1 MRRGLLKIFLVLVVL
16 WCISSIFASPYV
28 RQAGSVSHFTNPIY
42 MPGFD
47 ERRCPGCV
55 KQAREHKNRDL
66 IFAPIN
72 PWETVDNKVVY
83 Y

>member
-16 WCISSIFASPYV
+16 YLLLRGASS
-28 RQAGSVSHFTNPIY
+28 GFTNPIY
-42 MPGFD
+42 MPGSD

-66 IFAPIN
+66 IFSYIN

>member
-1 MRRGLLKIFLVLVVL
+1 MRLGLVKMLVALFVL
-16 WCISSIFASPYV
+16 WCV
-28 RQAGSVSHFTNPIY
+28 WTVLSVSGYTNPIY

-66 IFAPIN
+66 VFSEID
-72 PWETVDNKVVY
+72 PWQTVSNKVEY

>member
-1 MRRGLLKIFLVLVVL
+1 MRLGLVKILVALLVLWVL
-16 WCISSIFASPYV
+16 W
-28 RQAGSVSHFTNPIY
+28 GSTSGFTNPIWL
-42 MPGFD
+42 PGG
-47 ERRCPGCV
+47 ERVCPGCV

-66 IFAPIN
+66 IYAPIN

>member
-1 MRRGLLKIFLVLVVL
+1 MRLLVALFVLL
-16 WCISSIFASPYV
+16 CAWTML
-28 RQAGSVSHFTNPIY
+28 GVSGYTNPIY

-47 ERRCPGCV
+47 ERRCPACV

-66 IFAPIN
+66 IFSEIN
-72 PWETVDNKVVY
+72 PWQTVSNKVEY

>member
-1 MRRGLLKIFLVLVVL
+1 MRQGLVKILIALVAVL
-16 WCISSIFASPYV
+16 LMFGAVSSFS
-28 RQAGSVSHFTNPIY
+28 NPIY

-66 IFAPIN
+66 TFSFIN
-72 PWETVDNKVVY
+72 PWQTVDNKVVY